1 MTLTAFNS
9 IYKKECDIAESEY
22 RNLIFEI
29 LKQSKIIKGFDLSD
43 EFWEQFEICDT
54 TTTKK
59 MDLYKTDNI
68 ANANI
73 CTIAVNSK
81 EYFEK
86 LKSRSI
92 NKKHKGVKQDT
103 PGMNFE
109 SYAER
114 INVLRD
120 ISSEKKTEKKF
131 VQKTTSKKYSDEN
144 DKCKQS

>member
-1 MTLTAFNS
+1 
-9 IYKKECDIAESEY
+9 
-22 RNLIFEI
+22 
-29 LKQSKIIKGFDLSD
+29 
-43 EFWEQFEICDT
+43 
-54 TTTKK
+54 
-59 MDLYKTDNI
+59 MDLYKIDNI

-120 ISSEKKTEKKF
+120 TSSEKKTEKKF

>member
-29 LKQSKIIKGFDLSD
+29 FKQSKIIKGFDLSD

-59 MDLYKTDNI
+59 MDLYKIDNI

-114 INVLRD
+114 KNVLRD

>member
-1 MTLTAFNS
+1 MGL
-9 IYKKECDIAESEY
+9 Y
-22 RNLIFEI
+22 EI
-29 LKQSKIIKGFDLSD
+29 
-43 EFWEQFEICDT
+43 E
-54 TTTKK
+54 
-59 MDLYKTDNI
+59 NI

-86 LKSRSI
+86 LKNRLI
-92 NKKHKGVKQDT
+92 NKKYKEVRRDT

-120 ISSEKKTEKKF
+120 ISCDKKKQKKINSE
-131 VQKTTSKKYSDEN
+131 KTTSKNYRDET
-144 DKCKQS
+144 DKHKQSTVRKFK

>member
-59 MDLYKTDNI
+59 MDLYNIDNI

-120 ISSEKKTEKKF
+120 TSSEKKTEKKF

>member
-59 MDLYKTDNI
+59 MDLYKIDNI

-120 ISSEKKTEKKF
+120 ISSEKKAEKKF

-144 DKCKQS
+144 EKCKQS

>member
-9 IYKKECDIAESEY
+9 IYEKECDIAESEY

-59 MDLYKTDNI
+59 MDLYKIDNI

-120 ISSEKKTEKKF
+120 ISSEKKTKEICTKDYK
-131 VQKTTSKKYSDEN
+131 
-144 DKCKQS
+144 

>member
-59 MDLYKTDNI
+59 MDLYKIDNI

-120 ISSEKKTEKKF
+120 TSSEKKTEKKF
-131 VQKTTSKKYSDEN
+131 VQTTSKKYSDEN

>member
-9 IYKKECDIAESEY
+9 IYKKECDIAKSEY

-59 MDLYKTDNI
+59 MDLYKIDNI

-120 ISSEKKTEKKF
+120 TSSEKKTEKKF